1 MRLAFLRVRRMV
13 VKELKQLLRDPKSA
27 RVIFGSPLIQ
37 VILLGYAVNTDVR
50 NLPLFVVDHDR
61 SVESRGLTE
70 ALTASGYFETVAT
83 SDRDGD
89 ALAALD
95 AGRARVA
102 LIIPPRFS
110 SDVARGAPPSVQF
123 LLDGTNS
130 NTATVAQGYAAK
142 ILARYG
148 ADLIRSGTVV
158 SAGAGPGTD
167 RSPGGS
173 AGGPGAGVDLRA
185 RAAFNPGLESQVYN
199 VPGIIATIVLMMS
212 LLLTATGVAREREL
226 GTMDQL
232 LVSPLTPGELMLG
245 KTLPVALIAMV
256 QLAAITLLAIQWF
269 EIPFRGSPLVL
280 LFGAALYILA
290 SLSLGLILATETRT
304 QQEAFLGL
312 FLVIMPAI
320 ILSGFLYPVET
331 MPSFFQAV
339 TLLNPLRHFLEI
351 VRGVF
356 LKGSGIVDLWQQ
368 YSILALMAVGGLTIA
383 TARFRKAMG

>member
-1 MRLAFLRVRRMV
+1 MRLTLLRLRRMV
-13 VKELKQLLRDPKSA
+13 VKELRQLLRDPKSA
-27 RVIFGSPLIQ
+27 RVIFVSPLLQ

-50 NLPLFVVDHDR
+50 NLPLIVVDHDR
-61 SVESRGLTE
+61 SVESRGVTE
-70 ALTASGYFETVAT
+70 ALTASGYFKVVAT
-83 SDRDGD
+83 SDRAGD

-95 AGRARVA
+95 AGRAGVA
-102 LIIPPRFS
+102 LVIPPRFS
-110 SDVARGAPPSVQF
+110 ADLARGAVPSVQL

-130 NTATVAQGYAAK
+130 NTATVAQGYAGK

-148 ADLIRSGTVV
+148 AELVRSGAAANAA
-158 SAGAGPGTD
+158 SRPGGENGPGA
-167 RSPGGS
+167 R
-173 AGGPGAGVDLRA
+173 AGTGAGVDLRA

-226 GTMDQL
+226 GTLDQL

-245 KTLPVALIAMV
+245 KTLPVAVIAMV
-256 QLAAITLLAIQWF
+256 QLAVITLIAIEWF
-269 EIPFRGSPLVL
+269 EIPFRGSAFVL

-290 SLSLGLILATETRT
+290 SLSLGLILATETKT

-312 FLVIMPAI
+312 FLIIMPAI

-331 MPSFFQAV
+331 MPPFFQAV

-351 VRGVF
+351 VRDVF
-356 LKGSGIVDLWQQ
+356 LKGSGIVELWRQ
-368 YSILALMAVGGLTIA
+368 YAILAAMAVGGLTVA

>member
-1 MRLAFLRVRRMV
+1 MRLALLRLRRMV
-13 VKELKQLLRDPKSA
+13 VKELRQLLRDPKSA
-27 RVIFGSPLIQ
+27 RVIFVSPLLQ

-50 NLPLFVVDHDR
+50 DLPLFVVDHDR
-61 SVESRGLTE
+61 SAESRGVTE
-70 ALTASGYFETVAT
+70 ALTASGYFEIVAT
-83 SDRDGD
+83 SDRAGD

-95 AGRARVA
+95 AGKAGVA
-102 LIIPPRFS
+102 LVIPPRFS
-110 SDVARGAPPSVQF
+110 ADLARGAVPSVQL

-130 NTATVAQGYAAK
+130 NTATVAQGYAGK

-148 ADLIRSGTVV
+148 ADLIRD
-158 SAGAGPGTD
+158 ARGAEVGA
-167 RSPGGS
+167 
-173 AGGPGAGVDLRA
+173 AGGGVDLRT

-226 GTMDQL
+226 GTLDQL

-245 KTLPVALIAMV
+245 KTLPVALIAMI
-256 QLAAITLLAIQWF
+256 QLAVITLIAIQWF
-269 EIPFRGSPLVL
+269 GIPFRGSPLVL

-290 SLSLGLILATETRT
+290 SLSLGLILATETHT

-312 FLVIMPAI
+312 FLIIMPAI

-331 MPSFFQAV
+331 MPPFFQAV

-351 VRGVF
+351 VRDVF
-356 LKGSGIVDLWQQ
+356 LKGSGIGDLWRQ

>member
-1 MRLAFLRVRRMV
+1 MV
-13 VKELKQLLRDPKSA
+13 VKELRQLLRDPKSA
-27 RVIFGSPLIQ
+27 RVIFVSPLLQ

-50 NLPLFVVDHDR
+50 YLPLFVVDHDR
-61 SVESRGLTE
+61 SAESRGVTE
-70 ALTASGYFETVAT
+70 ALTASGYFEIVAT
-83 SDRDGD
+83 SDRAGD

-95 AGRARVA
+95 AGKAGVA
-102 LIIPPRFS
+102 LVIPPRFS
-110 SDVARGAPPSVQF
+110 ADLARGAVPSVQL

-130 NTATVAQGYAAK
+130 NTATVAQGYAGK

-148 ADLIRSGTVV
+148 ADLIRD
-158 SAGAGPGTD
+158 ARGAEVGA
-167 RSPGGS
+167 
-173 AGGPGAGVDLRA
+173 AGGGVDLRT

-226 GTMDQL
+226 GTLDQL

-245 KTLPVALIAMV
+245 KTLPVALIAMI
-256 QLAAITLLAIQWF
+256 QLAVITLIAIQWF
-269 EIPFRGSPLVL
+269 GIPFRGSPLVL

-290 SLSLGLILATETRT
+290 SLSLGLILATETHT

-312 FLVIMPAI
+312 FLIIMPAI

-331 MPSFFQAV
+331 MPPFFQAV

-351 VRGVF
+351 VRDVF
-356 LKGSGIVDLWQQ
+356 LKGSGIGDLWRQ

>member
-1 MRLAFLRVRRMV
+1 MRLALLRLRRMV
-13 VKELKQLLRDPKSA
+13 VKELRQLLRDPKSA
-27 RVIFGSPLIQ
+27 RVIFVSPLLQ

-50 NLPLFVVDHDR
+50 DLPLFVVDHDR
-61 SVESRGLTE
+61 SAESRGVTE
-70 ALTASGYFETVAT
+70 ALTASGYFEIVAT
-83 SDRDGD
+83 SDRAGD

-95 AGRARVA
+95 AGKAGVA
-102 LIIPPRFS
+102 LVIPPRFS
-110 SDVARGAPPSVQF
+110 ADLARGAVPSVQL

-130 NTATVAQGYAAK
+130 NTATVAQGYAGK

-148 ADLIRSGTVV
+148 ADLIRD
-158 SAGAGPGTD
+158 ARGAEVGA
-167 RSPGGS
+167 
-173 AGGPGAGVDLRA
+173 AGGGVDLRT

-226 GTMDQL
+226 GTLDQL

-245 KTLPVALIAMV
+245 KTLPVALIAMI
-256 QLAAITLLAIQWF
+256 QLAVITLIAIQWF
-269 EIPFRGSPLVL
+269 AIPFRGSPLVL

-290 SLSLGLILATETRT
+290 SLSLGLILATETHT

-312 FLVIMPAI
+312 FLIIMPAI

-331 MPSFFQAV
+331 MPPFFQAV

-351 VRGVF
+351 VRDVF
-356 LKGSGIVDLWQQ
+356 LKGSGIGDLWRQ

>member
-1 MRLAFLRVRRMV
+1 MV
-13 VKELKQLLRDPKSA
+13 VKELRQLLRDPKSA
-27 RVIFGSPLIQ
+27 RVIFVSPLLQ

-61 SVESRGLTE
+61 SVESRGVTE
-70 ALTASGYFETVAT
+70 ALTASGYFEVVAT

-95 AGRARVA
+95 AGRAGVA
-102 LIIPPRFS
+102 LVIPPRFS
-110 SDVARGAPPSVQF
+110 SDLVQGAVPSVQL

-130 NTATVAQGYAAK
+130 NTATVAQGYAGK

-148 ADLIRSGTVV
+148 TELIRSGAVASTPPRTGT
-158 SAGAGPGTD
+158 GAGPGI
-167 RSPGGS
+167 
-173 AGGPGAGVDLRA
+173 APGAGVDLRA

-226 GTMDQL
+226 GTLDQL

-245 KTLPVALIAMV
+245 KTLPVALIAMI
-256 QLAAITLLAIQWF
+256 QLAVITLIAIQWF
-269 EIPFRGSPLVL
+269 GIPFRGSAFVL

-290 SLSLGLILATETRT
+290 SLSLGLILATETHT

-312 FLVIMPAI
+312 FLIIMPAI

-331 MPSFFQAV
+331 MPPFFQAV

-351 VRGVF
+351 VRDVF
-356 LKGSGIVDLWQQ
+356 LKGSGIVELWRQ
-368 YSILALMAVGGLTIA
+368 YAILTAMAVGGLAIA

>member
-1 MRLAFLRVRRMV
+1 MRLALLRLRRMV
-13 VKELKQLLRDPKSA
+13 VKELRQLLRDPKSA
-27 RVIFGSPLIQ
+27 RVIFVSPLLQ

-50 NLPLFVVDHDR
+50 DLPLFVVDHDR
-61 SVESRGLTE
+61 SAESRGVTE
-70 ALTASGYFETVAT
+70 ALTASGYFEIVAT
-83 SDRDGD
+83 SDRAGD

-95 AGRARVA
+95 AGKAGVA
-102 LIIPPRFS
+102 LVIPPRFS
-110 SDVARGAPPSVQF
+110 ADLARGAVPSVQL

-130 NTATVAQGYAAK
+130 NTATVAQGYAGK

-148 ADLIRSGTVV
+148 ADLIRD
-158 SAGAGPGTD
+158 ARGAEVGA
-167 RSPGGS
+167 
-173 AGGPGAGVDLRA
+173 AGGGVDLRA

-226 GTMDQL
+226 GTLDQL

-245 KTLPVALIAMV
+245 KTLPVALIAMI
-256 QLAAITLLAIQWF
+256 QLAVITLIAIQWF
-269 EIPFRGSPLVL
+269 GIPFRGSPLVL

-290 SLSLGLILATETRT
+290 SLSLGLILATETHT

-312 FLVIMPAI
+312 FLIIMPAI

-331 MPSFFQAV
+331 MPPFFQAV

-351 VRGVF
+351 VRDVF
-356 LKGSGIVDLWQQ
+356 LKGSGIGDLWRQ

>member
-1 MRLAFLRVRRMV
+1 MV
-13 VKELKQLLRDPKSA
+13 VKELRQLLRDPKSA
-27 RVIFGSPLIQ
+27 RVIFVSPLLQ

-50 NLPLFVVDHDR
+50 DLPLFVVDHDR
-61 SVESRGLTE
+61 SAESRGVTE
-70 ALTASGYFETVAT
+70 ALTASGYFEIVAT
-83 SDRDGD
+83 SDRAGD

-95 AGRARVA
+95 AGKAGVA
-102 LIIPPRFS
+102 LVIPPRFS
-110 SDVARGAPPSVQF
+110 ADLARGAVPSVQL

-130 NTATVAQGYAAK
+130 NTATVAQGYAGK

-148 ADLIRSGTVV
+148 ADLIRD
-158 SAGAGPGTD
+158 ARGAEVGA
-167 RSPGGS
+167 
-173 AGGPGAGVDLRA
+173 AGGGVDLRT

-226 GTMDQL
+226 GTLDQL

-245 KTLPVALIAMV
+245 KTLPVALIAMI
-256 QLAAITLLAIQWF
+256 QLAVITLIAIQWF
-269 EIPFRGSPLVL
+269 GIPFRGSPLVL

-290 SLSLGLILATETRT
+290 SLSLGLILATETHT

-312 FLVIMPAI
+312 FLIIMPAI

-331 MPSFFQAV
+331 MPPFFQAV

-351 VRGVF
+351 VRDVF
-356 LKGSGIVDLWQQ
+356 LKGSGIGDLWRQ

>member
-1 MRLAFLRVRRMV
+1 MRLTLLRLRRMV
-13 VKELKQLLRDPKSA
+13 VKELRQLLRDPKSA
-27 RVIFGSPLIQ
+27 RVIFVSPILQ

-50 NLPLFVVDHDR
+50 NLPLIVVDHDR
-61 SVESRGLTE
+61 SAESRGVTE
-70 ALTASGYFETVAT
+70 ALTASGYFKVVAT
-83 SDRDGD
+83 SDRAGD

-95 AGRARVA
+95 AGKAGVA
-102 LIIPPRFS
+102 LVIPPRFS
-110 SDVARGAPPSVQF
+110 ADLARGAVPSVQL

-130 NTATVAQGYAAK
+130 NTATVAQGYAGK
-142 ILARYG
+142 ILARHG
-148 ADLIRSGTVV
+148 ADLVRDARGAEMGASG
-158 SAGAGPGTD
+158 G
-167 RSPGGS
+167 
-173 AGGPGAGVDLRA
+173 GVDLRA

-226 GTMDQL
+226 GTLDQL

-245 KTLPVALIAMV
+245 KTLPVAFIAMI
-256 QLAAITLLAIQWF
+256 QLAVITLIAIQWF
-269 EIPFRGSPLVL
+269 AIPFRGSPLVL

-290 SLSLGLILATETRT
+290 SLSLGLILATETHT

-312 FLVIMPAI
+312 FLIIMPAI

-331 MPSFFQAV
+331 MPPFFQAV

-351 VRGVF
+351 VRDVF
-356 LKGSGIVDLWQQ
+356 LKGSGIGDLWRQ

>member
-1 MRLAFLRVRRMV
+1 MRLTLLRLRRMV
-13 VKELKQLLRDPKSA
+13 VKELRQLLRDPKSA
-27 RVIFGSPLIQ
+27 RVIFVSPLLQ

-61 SVESRGLTE
+61 SVESRGVTE
-70 ALTASGYFETVAT
+70 ALTASGYFEVVAT

-95 AGRARVA
+95 AGRAGVA
-102 LIIPPRFS
+102 LVIPPRFS
-110 SDVARGAPPSVQF
+110 SDLVQGAVPSVQL

-130 NTATVAQGYAAK
+130 NTATVAQGYAGK

-148 ADLIRSGTVV
+148 AELIRSGAV
-158 SAGAGPGTD
+158 SSTPPGTGTGAGPGI
-167 RSPGGS
+167 
-173 AGGPGAGVDLRA
+173 APGAGVDLRA

-226 GTMDQL
+226 GTLDQL

-245 KTLPVALIAMV
+245 KTLPVALIAMI
-256 QLAAITLLAIQWF
+256 QLAVITLVAIQWF
-269 EIPFRGSPLVL
+269 GIPFRGSPFVL

-290 SLSLGLILATETRT
+290 SLSLGLILATETQT

-312 FLVIMPAI
+312 FLIILPAI

-331 MPSFFQAV
+331 MPPFFQAV

-351 VRGVF
+351 VRDVF
-356 LKGSGIVDLWQQ
+356 LKGSGIVELWRQ
-368 YSILALMAVGGLTIA
+368 YAILTAMAVGGLAIA